1 MRLASV
7 LVALAI
13 GGMIAARPAIADP
26 HAGLPSPA
34 YDVYHAM
41 LEYTRDGNF
50 DRLAKSMK
58 YAAGLMH
65 ELGRE
70 CGADFEQELRDAI
83 AKRDAA
89 LARATLHKL
98 IATDIRRLVARAGA
112 ASGWSKRETVQVAY
126 AVFGLVDG
134 AVANVGEVR
143 AAFKELYKA
152 TDPDATRARA
162 RYIIER
168 VTAAFPHCPH
178 P

>member
-13 GGMIAARPAIADP
+13 GGLIAARPAIADP
-26 HAGLPSPA
+26 HASLPSSA
-34 YDVYHAM
+34 RDVYNAM

-50 DRLAKSMK
+50 DKLAKSLK
-58 YAAGLMH
+58 YTTALMH
-65 ELGRE
+65 ELGHD

-89 LARATLHKL
+89 LARTTLHKL

-112 ASGWSKRETVQVAY
+112 ASGWSKRETVEVAY

-134 AVANVGEVR
+134 AVANAGEVR
-143 AAFKELYKA
+143 SAFKQLYKA
-152 TDPDATRARA
+152 SDPEASRERAHF
-162 RYIIER
+162 IIER
-168 VTAAFPHCPH
+168 VTAAFPRCPH
-178 P
+178 